1 MGKAL
6 QLVSGYVTAPSS
18 TFAAATPAPN
28 DLFAVND
35 YQEGSHAW
43 LINAWADIDGIG
55 YLRMRSP
62 NFHDDVNGI
71 ALVTPATSPLPLMN
85 GYSKQILQ
93 SNDTI
98 TYELADAGGGAPSG
112 FTTLHYYENLPGADA
127 QLFRWTEIENNIAE
141 EMTCKVTIA
150 DTATPE
156 GSYQGATAM
165 TAAQNLF
172 KANGYYALLGYTT
185 GVTFQT
191 IGVTGTDT
199 SNRRVGGPGTKVGV
213 YDTREWFIEQSEQS
227 GLPCIPVYK
236 TQNLQSTVVDVIDT
250 ENIDTG
256 VIEFFFVRL
265 KSPVGSLVG

>member
-1 MGKAL
+1 MGKGL
-6 QLVSGYVTAPSS
+6 QLVSGYVTAPSA
-18 TFAAATPAPN
+18 TFAAATPSPN

-35 YQEGSHAW
+35 YSPGSNAW
-43 LINAWADIDGIG
+43 LINAWADIDEVG

-71 ALVTPATSPLPLMN
+71 ALITPASSPLALMN

-112 FTTLHYYENLPGADA
+112 FSALHYYENLPGSDA
-127 QLFRWTEIENNIAE
+127 QLFRWNEIENNIAE
-141 EMTCKVTIA
+141 EMTCKVSIA
-150 DTATPE
+150 STP
-156 GSYQGATAM
+156 GTQGTYDGATAM

-185 GVTFQT
+185 GVTYQT
-191 IGVTGTDT
+191 VGVTGTDT

-213 YDTREWFIEQSEQS
+213 YDTREWFIQQSEQS
-227 GLPCIPVYK
+227 GLPMIPVYK

-250 ENIDTG
+250 RNVGAG
-256 VIEFFFVRL
+256 VIEFLFARL
-265 KSPVGSLVG
+265 KAPVGNLVG